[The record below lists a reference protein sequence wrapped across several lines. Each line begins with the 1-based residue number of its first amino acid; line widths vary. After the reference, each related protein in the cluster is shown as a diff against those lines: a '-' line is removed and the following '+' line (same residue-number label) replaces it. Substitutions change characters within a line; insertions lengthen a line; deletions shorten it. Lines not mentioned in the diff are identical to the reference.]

1 MDVGYG
7 ADDPALMLVHWKF
20 YLRAVTNAII
30 DARIHTAGMTEDEA
44 VSLMVD
50 GGFQEDAEARAKYDR
65 ARLSSTQLSTY
76 FTGSLEM
83 WDIEREVRRRAAVG
97 VRRPSRCG
105 GGPRTAGRRRLRRD
119 ARLRLPRPPRI
130 GHLPRHAADVAV
142 ETHPPGVNIERD
154 VLDRLT
160 QLAIRF
166 YVTGSWALSVY
177 AEPRMTRDLD
187 LVVDL
192 DAVTYERM
200 VRPEFERDYLVN
212 DPIDVGGRWIGGLVH
227 RVEIVRIDLMFGRQD
242 GWARSAFER
251 SAIVDHPGLGPTPM
265 ISAEDLILAK
275 LDWSDGGRSDFR
287 CATADRSSASRP
299 TLTGITLSA
308 MRRSS
313 EWIGCWRASVT
324 VDLIQRQI
332 DERVRRHRR
341 RIGCGSMSRCIG
353 WRLLRSGR
361 PPIARVR

>member
-1 MDVGYG
+1 
-7 ADDPALMLVHWKF
+7 
-20 YLRAVTNAII
+20 
-30 DARIHTAGMTEDEA
+30 
-44 VSLMVD
+44 
-50 GGFQEDAEARAKYDR
+50 
-65 ARLSSTQLSTY
+65 
-76 FTGSLEM
+76 
-83 WDIEREVRRRAAVG
+83 
-97 VRRPSRCG
+97 
-105 GGPRTAGRRRLRRD
+105 
-119 ARLRLPRPPRI
+119 
-130 GHLPRHAADVAV
+130 
-142 ETHPPGVNIERD
+142 VNIERD

-275 LDWSDGGRSDFR
+275 LDWSDGGRSELQMRDCR
-287 CATADRSSASRP
+287 SIIRLATDLDWDYLQRYAP
-299 TLTGITLSA
+299 ILG
-308 MRRSS
+308 
-313 EWIGCWRASVT
+313 
-324 VDLIQRQI
+324 VD
-332 DERVRRHRR
+332 
-341 RIGCGSMSRCIG
+341 
-353 WRLLRSGR
+353 RLLGYGLKYSDGFGFTHLRVLGKRAATSAVRS
-361 PPIARVR
+361 